1 MTARQQDLID
11 LADRVSAHNYKPLP
25 IVLSRAE
32 GVWAW
37 DVDGHKYLDCLSG
50 YSSLNQGHRHPAI
63 VAALMTQTLL
73 GLHAAHEARDERGG
87 PLGIIHRDA
96 TPHNVMVDSQ
106 GLARIID
113 FGIAK
118 AQAVVRTT
126 GEGRFKGKVSYMSP
140 EQLEEGRCDR
150 RADIW
155 AVAVSLWEGITRKH
169 LFMRE
174 SPGATVKAVL
184 EGWVRPLSEMVPELP
199 KALDDI
205 IFKGYCSSHINNMQY

>member
-1 MTARQQDLID
+1 MATVHFGRIVGPAGFARTVAMKRLHAQYASNPEFVRMLLDEAR
-11 LADRVSAHNYKPLP
+11 LA
-25 IVLSRAE
+25 SRI
-32 GVWAW
+32 
-37 DVDGHKYLDCLSG
+37 
-50 YSSLNQGHRHPAI
+50 RHPNVVPTLDVILHKREVFLVMEYVHGESFARLLVGRKEPPDPAV

-73 GLHAAHEARDERGG
+73 GLHSAHEARDERGE

-118 AQAVVRTT
+118 AQSVVHTT

-140 EQLEEGRCDR
+140 EQLEDGRCDR

-155 AVAVSLWEGITRKH
+155 AVTVSFWEGITRKH

-174 SPGATVKAVL
+174 TPGATVKAVL
-184 EGWVRPLSEMVPELP
+184 EG
-199 KALDDI
+199 
-205 IFKGYCSSHINNMQY
+205 